1 MSQIKNRNK
10 KTKGVLRM
18 FSADI
23 LVAVS
28 GAASLIWGAVWSVAE
43 IIRRAR

>member
-1 MSQIKNRNK
+1 
-10 KTKGVLRM
+10 M

-28 GAASLIWGAVWSVAE
+28 GVSLIWGAVWSIAE

>member
-28 GAASLIWGAVWSVAE
+28 GASLIWGAVWSVAE